1 MKKTQLLLIAS
12 AMVLT
17 VATSQANAQAPK
29 PVTAAPAPAAAAVA
43 PTPPTPPTFGAP
55 LAGQCVLDEQAG
67 IATSAMG
74 VAAAN
79 RLLQLK
85 AVVDS
90 ELSTESQA
98 LEKDKADLVAKQK
111 TASATPAGKTAW
123 ESKVQAW
130 QQRGQAFEAKVQQRQ
145 QEMQYTRQEVMQVIF
160 QKMIPAINAVVTQN
174 SCSTVVS
181 ADSLLHYDMPSNT
194 NGAQT
199 SFVYVNPAMN
209 ITSAVV
215 QKLNATGEVLPAFDR
230 VHLDENQGAP
240 AK

>member
-12 AMVLT
+12 AMVLA
-17 VATSQANAQAPK
+17 VATGQANAQAAK
-29 PVTAAPAPAAAAVA
+29 PAAAAPAPAAAA

-55 LAGQCVLDEQAG
+55 ISGQCVLDEQDG

-74 VAAAN
+74 VAAAT
-79 RLLQLK
+79 RLQQLK

-90 ELSTESQA
+90 ELSSESQI
-98 LEKDKADLVAKQK
+98 LDTDKKALVASQK

-130 QQRGQAFEAKVQQRQ
+130 QQRAQAFEAKVQQRQ

-160 QKMIPAINAVVTQN
+160 QKMIPAVNAVVTQN
-174 SCSTVVS
+174 GCSTVVS
-181 ADSLLHYDMPSNT
+181 ADSLLHYDIPGNT
-194 NGAQT
+194 NGQSTQT

-215 QKLNATGEVLPAFDR
+215 QKLNATGEILPPFDR
-230 VHLDENQGAP
+230 VHLDDNGGAA